1 MSDDEK
7 HDYDDETG
15 APRASD
21 GANDSTSD
29 RDTGND
35 SGGAWALDD
44 MAAFL
49 AIAQKGQA
57 EIEAHVAQC
66 TARPCERCERFVCK
80 CGAEVDGARTCRAC
94 DLRGTIDR
102 LLRTTRKSVP
112 SRFRWTFDATP
123 EDLLETRPGEPG
135 PRVHASLEL
144 VRRALSRPPSTS
156 LVFYGSTGMGKT
168 TLACAM
174 LDAWVRLEPGK
185 RTGALFVQSSDLSR
199 ARARYKLGAD
209 EAPEVTQAM
218 TCPLLLLDELGGRG
232 ENDRD
237 GCITDVVWARTNAEL
252 PIWVTCG
259 LGAEGQTPEQFAE
272 VLAKRYDGGFVRRL
286 LDHGK
291 RVHLGRKP

>member
-1 MSDDEK
+1 MIDDEK
-7 HDYDDETG
+7 RERDDETG
-15 APRASD
+15 APDVS
-21 GANDSTSD
+21 GPSNDSAGD
-29 RDTGND
+29 LAPKID
-35 SGGAWALDD
+35 SGGAWARESFAALLA
-44 MAAFL
+44 MAERG
-49 AIAQKGQA
+49 KA
-57 EIEAHVAQC
+57 EAEAHVANC
-66 TARPCERCERFVCK
+66 TDRPCERCERYVCK
-80 CGAEVDGARTCRAC
+80 CGAPVDGAKSCRSC
-94 DLRGTIDR
+94 DLRGTFDR
-102 LLRTTRKSVP
+102 LLRVTRKSVP
-112 SRFRWTFDATP
+112 PRFRWSFDVTP
-123 EDLLETRPGEPG
+123 NELLE
-135 PRVHASLEL
+135 RVQASPEL
-144 VRRALSRPPSTS
+144 VRRALTQPPSTS
-156 LVFYGSTGMGKT
+156 LVFYGGTGTGKT
-168 TLACAM
+168 SLACAM

-185 RTGALFVQSSDLSR
+185 RTGAIFVQSSDLSR

-291 RVHLGRKP
+291 RVQLGRKP